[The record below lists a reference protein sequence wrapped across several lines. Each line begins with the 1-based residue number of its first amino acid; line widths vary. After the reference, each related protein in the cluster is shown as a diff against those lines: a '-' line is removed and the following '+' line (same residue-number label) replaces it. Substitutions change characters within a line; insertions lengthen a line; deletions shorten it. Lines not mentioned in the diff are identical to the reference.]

1 MTIDTYLSHQPDSW
15 TAGLHS
21 LTRVTAADA
30 VLNDLRQAI
39 ERGDVTVGLRLPSE
53 TSLAHSYAVSR
64 SVVREA
70 LRSCAS
76 LGLTK
81 TLTGKG
87 TFVVADRVVDDH
99 FTIEETSVDLDR
111 APDHLSASEFSA
123 RDQIDS
129 RPCIEIPAARWAAE
143 RRSLQQLSTLQDIVA
158 RMLCTDDMSKW
169 VALNRRFHAV
179 VAQASDNRV
188 LQNVLTHLRDA
199 SVGQVFAVSTHRK
212 AESDAEHRRI
222 LRAITVR
229 SAPAADAAMAD
240 HLASV
245 DLGSGVC

>member
-1 MTIDTYLSHQPDSW
+1 MTVDALVDHRTDTW

-21 LTRVTAADA
+21 LARVTAADA
-30 VLNDLRQAI
+30 VLNDLRLAI
-39 ERGDVTVGLRLPSE
+39 ERGDVAVGIRLPSE

-87 TFVVADRVVDDH
+87 TFVISDRVVDDH
-99 FTIEETSVDLDR
+99 FVVDSFV
-111 APDHLSASEFSA
+111 APDRIPDDLIAGEFSR
-123 RDQIDS
+123 RDLIDS

-143 RRSLQQLSTLQDIVA
+143 RRTPEQLAAMEDIVA
-158 RMLCTDDMSKW
+158 SLLCTEDLLAW
-169 VALNRRFHAV
+169 VTLNRRFHAA

-188 LQNVLTHLRDA
+188 FQNVLSQVRDTGTSPA
-199 SVGQVFAVSTHRK
+199 VGLSGHRK
-212 AESDAEHRRI
+212 AASDFEHSQI
-222 LRAITVR
+222 LRAIRGGSTR
-229 SAPAADAAMAD
+229 AAEVAMAE
-240 HLASV
+240 HLAAV
-245 DLGSGVC
+245 DPASGVC

>member
-1 MTIDTYLSHQPDSW
+1 MTVDSYVSHRPASW

-39 ERGDVTVGLRLPSE
+39 ERGDVAIGLRLPSE

-99 FTIEETSVDLDR
+99 FTIDETPV
-111 APDHLSASEFSA
+111 APKRLPDYVAAGDVSR

-143 RRSLQQLSTLQDIVA
+143 RRSTEQLSTLQDIVA
-158 RMLCTDDMSKW
+158 RMLCTDDLSKW
-169 VALNRRFHAV
+169 IALNRHFHAV

-188 LQNVLTHLRDA
+188 FQNVLTQMRDA
-199 SVGQVFAVSTHRK
+199 CVGEVFAVSTHRK

-222 LRAITVR
+222 QQAIRVR

>member
-1 MTIDTYLSHQPDSW
+1 MTVDALVDHRTDTW

-21 LTRVTAADA
+21 LARVTAADA
-30 VLNDLRQAI
+30 VLNDLRLAI
-39 ERGDVTVGLRLPSE
+39 ERGDVAVGIRLPSE

-87 TFVVADRVVDDH
+87 TFVISDRVVDDH
-99 FTIEETSVDLDR
+99 FVVDSFV
-111 APDHLSASEFSA
+111 APDRIPDDLIAGEFSR
-123 RDQIDS
+123 RDLIDS

-143 RRSLQQLSTLQDIVA
+143 RRTPEQLAAMEDIVA
-158 RMLCTDDMSKW
+158 SLLCTEDLLAW
-169 VALNRRFHAV
+169 VTLNRRFHAA

-188 LQNVLTHLRDA
+188 FQNVLSQVRDTGTSPA
-199 SVGQVFAVSTHRK
+199 VGLSGHRK
-212 AESDAEHRRI
+212 AASDFEHSQI
-222 LRAITVR
+222 LRAIRGGSTR
-229 SAPAADAAMAD
+229 AAETAMAE
-240 HLASV
+240 HLAAV
-245 DLGSGVC
+245 DPASGVC